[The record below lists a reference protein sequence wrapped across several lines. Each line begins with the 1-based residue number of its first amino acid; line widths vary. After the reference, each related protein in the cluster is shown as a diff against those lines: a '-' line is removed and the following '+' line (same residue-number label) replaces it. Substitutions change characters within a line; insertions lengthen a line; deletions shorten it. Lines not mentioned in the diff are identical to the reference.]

1 MFDNSD
7 SPSKINIDIF
17 LDGADLDIAK
27 KFSQYDFIKGFT
39 SNPSLMHKSKI
50 SSYEKF
56 IEEFLKITSKPISF
70 EVVSDDLSEMKEQA
84 IKLNSYGPNIYVKI
98 PVVNSKGIETTQII
112 SELSDLNIKLN
123 VTAIFT
129 IEQIQKIIDVVIP
142 KENLILSI
150 FAGRIADTGR
160 DPTEI
165 FLNSRK
171 LLEKKSKNF
180 KLLWASVREVY
191 NIYQAAK
198 VGSDIITATP
208 DNIAKIKL
216 MNKDLEQYSLETVKM
231 FYDDAQKGN
240 IKI

>member
-84 IKLNSYGPNIYVKI
+84 IKLNSYGPNVYVKI
-98 PVVNSKGIETTQII
+98 PVVNSKGVETTQII

-123 VTAIFT
+123 VTAIIT
-129 IEQIQKIIDVVIP
+129 IEQIQKIIDVVSP

-216 MNKDLEQYSLETVKM
+216 MNKNLEQYSLETVKM

>member
-1 MFDNSD
+1 MFDNSN

-50 SSYEKF
+50 TSYEKF

-84 IKLNSYGPNIYVKI
+84 IKLNSYGPNVYVKI
-98 PVVNSKGIETTQII
+98 PVVNSKGVETTQII

-129 IEQIQKIIDVVIP
+129 IEQIQKIVDVVSP

-216 MNKDLEQYSLETVKM
+216 MNKDLEQYSFETVKM

>member
-1 MFDNSD
+1 MFDNSN

-27 KFSQYDFIKGFT
+27 KFSQYDFIKVFT

-50 SSYEKF
+50 TSYEKF

-84 IKLNSYGPNIYVKI
+84 IKLNSYGPNVYVKI
-98 PVVNSKGIETTQII
+98 PVVNSKGVETTQII

-129 IEQIQKIIDVVIP
+129 IEQIQKIVDVVSP

>member
-1 MFDNSD
+1 MFDNSN

-39 SNPSLMHKSKI
+39 SNPSLMHKSNI
-50 SSYEKF
+50 TSYEKF

-84 IKLNSYGPNIYVKI
+84 IKLNSYGPNVYVKI
-98 PVVNSKGIETTQII
+98 PVVNSKGVETTQII

-129 IEQIQKIIDVVIP
+129 IEQIQKIIDVVSP

>member
-1 MFDNSD
+1 MFDNSN

-50 SSYEKF
+50 TSYEKF

-84 IKLNSYGPNIYVKI
+84 IKLNSYGPNVYVKI
-98 PVVNSKGIETTQII
+98 PVVNSEGIETTQII

>member
-1 MFDNSD
+1 
-7 SPSKINIDIF
+7 
-17 LDGADLDIAK
+17 
-27 KFSQYDFIKGFT
+27 
-39 SNPSLMHKSKI
+39 MHKSNI

-56 IEEFLKITSKPISF
+56 IEEFLRITSKPISF

-98 PVVNSKGIETTQII
+98 PVVNSKGIETTKII

>member
-1 MFDNSD
+1 MFENSN
-7 SPSKINIDIF
+7 SPNKINIDIF
-17 LDGADLDIAK
+17 LDGAHLDIAK

-50 SSYEKF
+50 TSYEKF

-84 IKLNSYGPNIYVKI
+84 IKLNSYGPNVYVKI
-98 PVVNSKGIETTQII
+98 PVVNSKGVETTQII

-129 IEQIQKIIDVVIP
+129 IEQIQKIVDVVSP

-216 MNKDLEQYSLETVKM
+216 MNKDLEQYSFETVKM

>member
-1 MFDNSD
+1 MFEKSN

-50 SSYEKF
+50 TSYEKF

-84 IKLNSYGPNIYVKI
+84 IKLNSYGPNVYVKI
-98 PVVNSKGIETTQII
+98 PVVNSEGIETTQII

>member
-1 MFDNSD
+1 MINDSN
-7 SPSKINIDIF
+7 SPSKLNIDIF
-17 LDGADLDIAK
+17 LDGADLEIVK
-27 KFSQYDFIKGFT
+27 KFSDYDFIKGFT

-50 SSYEKF
+50 TSYEKF

-70 EVVSDDLSEMKEQA
+70 EVVSDDIFEMKEQA
-84 IKLNSYGPNIYVKI
+84 IKLNSYGPNVYVKI
-98 PVVNSKGIETTQII
+98 PVTNSKGIETTQII

-129 IEQIQKIIDVVIP
+129 IKQIQTLIDNVAP
-142 KENLILSI
+142 KEDIILSI

-165 FLNSRK
+165 FLDSKK
-171 LLEKKSKNF
+171 LLENKSKKF

-191 NIYQAAK
+191 NIYEASK
-198 VGSDIITATP
+198 VGSDIITVTP
-208 DNIAKIKL
+208 DIFSKINL
-216 MNKDLEQYSLETVKM
+216 MNKDLKQYSLETVKM

-240 IKI
+240 III

>member
-1 MFDNSD
+1 MFEKSN

-50 SSYEKF
+50 TSYEKF

-84 IKLNSYGPNIYVKI
+84 IKLNSYGPNVYVKI
-98 PVVNSKGIETTQII
+98 PVVNSKGVETTQII

-142 KENLILSI
+142 KENIILSI

>member
-1 MFDNSD
+1 MFENSN
-7 SPSKINIDIF
+7 SPNKINIDIF

-50 SSYEKF
+50 TSYEKF

-84 IKLNSYGPNIYVKI
+84 IKLNSYGPNVYVKI
-98 PVVNSKGIETTQII
+98 PVVNSKGVETTQII

-129 IEQIQKIIDVVIP
+129 IEQIQKIVDVVSP

-216 MNKDLEQYSLETVKM
+216 MNKDLEQYSFETVKM

>member
-27 KFSQYDFIKGFT
+27 KFAQYDFIKGFT

-84 IKLNSYGPNIYVKI
+84 IKLNSYGPNVYVKI
-98 PVVNSKGIETTQII
+98 PVVNSKGVETTQII

-129 IEQIQKIIDVVIP
+129 IEQIQKIIDVVSP

-208 DNIAKIKL
+208 DNIAKIQL

>member
-1 MFDNSD
+1 MFKNSN
-7 SPSKINIDIF
+7 SPNKINIDIF

-50 SSYEKF
+50 TSYEKF

-84 IKLNSYGPNIYVKI
+84 IKLNSYGPNVYVKI
-98 PVVNSKGIETTQII
+98 PVVNSKGVETTQII
-112 SELSDLNIKLN
+112 SELSNLNIKLN

-129 IEQIQKIIDVVIP
+129 IEQIQKIIDVVSP

-165 FLNSRK
+165 FLKSRK

-216 MNKDLEQYSLETVKM
+216 MNKDLEQYSFETVKM

>member
-1 MFDNSD
+1 MFENSN
-7 SPSKINIDIF
+7 SPNKINIDIF

-27 KFSQYDFIKGFT
+27 KFAQYDFIKGFT

-84 IKLNSYGPNIYVKI
+84 IKLNSYGPNVYVKI

>member
-1 MFDNSD
+1 M
-7 SPSKINIDIF
+7 INIF

-50 SSYEKF
+50 TSYEKF

-84 IKLNSYGPNIYVKI
+84 IKLNSYGPNVYVKI
-98 PVVNSKGIETTQII
+98 PVVNSKGVETTQII

-129 IEQIQKIIDVVIP
+129 IEQIQKIVDVVSP

-216 MNKDLEQYSLETVKM
+216 MNKDLEQYSFETVKM